1 MTEIQI
7 DKEFSALIP
16 PLSNEER
23 RQLEENIVEHG
34 GARDPL
40 VVWRV
45 APEEMSED
53 AKDLLAEGGELNK
66 EYRSC
71 HWTDEEIEHA
81 ADVIAGES
89 DLVYPQC
96 CIVGRTEH
104 WALVE
109 TTGDPDGSDYHWFCR
124 YTGDRDSDEDQMVLL
139 DGHNRYEICTRLDLP
154 FEVSQVSFNSRDEA
168 ADWMDANQL
177 GRRNL
182 TGDQAS
188 ILRGRRYNR
197 TKKQGAR
204 TDLTSGQNDQ
214 KLTTAETLGKQ
225 HGVSSS
231 TIKRDGK
238 FAEQVERT
246 PELKQAVAEGRP
258 VLQVKRE
265 LKEAAREARREENR
279 QKIAAV
285 PEPEKATSVAAAR
298 YATIVIDPPWD
309 WGDEGDQDQLGRARP
324 DYSTMSIDQL
334 ERLDVGV
341 LADDDC
347 HIYLWIT
354 NRSLPKGFRLLEA
367 WGFRYITALTWV
379 KPHFGMGN
387 YFRGQT
393 EHVLFGVK
401 GSQPLKR
408 KNVGTVFN
416 ADRGPAGHSSKPPAF
431 LELVESCSPGPFL
444 EMFSRSSRP
453 GWVAWGENTNDSK

>member
-1 MTEIQI
+1 MPQVFEDII
-7 DKEFSALIP
+7 VDAEFAALIP
-16 PLSNEER
+16 PLSAEER
-23 RQLEENIVEHG
+23 QQLEENIVEHG

-40 VVWRV
+40 VVW
-45 APEEMSED
+45 AS
-53 AKDLLAEGGELNK
+53 KGTL
-66 EYRSC
+66 
-71 HWTDEEIEHA
+71 T
-81 ADVIAGES
+81 
-89 DLVYPQC
+89 
-96 CIVGRTEH
+96 
-104 WALVE
+104 
-109 TTGDPDGSDYHWFCR
+109 
-124 YTGDRDSDEDQMVLL
+124 LL
-139 DGHNRYEICTRLDLP
+139 DGHNRYEICTRLGLP
-154 FEVSQVSFNSRDEA
+154 FDIHELQFKARDEA
-168 ADWMDANQL
+168 EDWIDRNQL

-182 TGDQAS
+182 THDAFTM
-188 ILRGRRYNR
+188 LLGRRYKRAKNTHGGDR
-197 TKKQGAR
+197 KSS
-204 TDLTSGQNDQ
+204 DQNEHLKNSAQ
-214 KLTTAETLGKQ
+214 KIADD
-225 HGVSSS
+225 HGVGPA
-231 TIKRDGK
+231 TVRRAEK
-238 FAEQVERT
+238 FYEEVERT
-246 PELKQAVAEGRP
+246 PELKKAVEEGRP

-265 LKEAAREARREENR
+265 LKEQAREARREENR
-279 QKIAAV
+279 KKIAAV
-285 PEPEKATSVAAAR
+285 PEPEKAAAVADAK

-324 DYSTMSIDQL
+324 DYSTMTIEQL
-334 ERLDVGV
+334 EKLDVGG

-367 WGFRYITALTWV
+367 WGFRYITAITWV

-408 KNVGTVFN
+408 KDVGTVFE

-453 GWVAWGENTNDSK
+453 GWVAWGENTDAAK